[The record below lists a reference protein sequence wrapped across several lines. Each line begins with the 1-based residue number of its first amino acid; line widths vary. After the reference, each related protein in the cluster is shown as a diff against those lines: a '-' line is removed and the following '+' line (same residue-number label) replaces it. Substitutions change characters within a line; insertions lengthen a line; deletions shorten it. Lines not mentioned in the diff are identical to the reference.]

1 VSILIYALLFTPT
14 ATEVNGLEAG
24 PDPDSSGH
32 TKVSYWEEL
41 PCGIYSIQLKNLEN
55 STACMKEGCVVEV
68 KKHDWTDLS
77 LHALIRWER
86 KSTVPTPSVLG
97 NSAVDEG
104 NQHLSRS
111 FRNSRKV
118 EDSTSIR
125 LEERDLPSDFGL
137 SPVNCITQSGT

>member
-1 VSILIYALLFTPT
+1 VSILIYALLFTST

-41 PCGIYSIQLKNLEN
+41 YCGIYSIQLKDLEN

-68 KKHDWTDLS
+68 KKHDWTDSS
-77 LHALIRWER
+77 LHTLIRWER
-86 KSTVPTPSVLG
+86 KSIVPTPSI
-97 NSAVDEG
+97 DEV
-104 NQHLSRS
+104 NQHLSQS
-111 FRNSRKV
+111 FRNLRKV
-118 EDSTSIR
+118 EDSTSIG
-125 LEERDLPSDFGL
+125 LEKRDLPSDFGL